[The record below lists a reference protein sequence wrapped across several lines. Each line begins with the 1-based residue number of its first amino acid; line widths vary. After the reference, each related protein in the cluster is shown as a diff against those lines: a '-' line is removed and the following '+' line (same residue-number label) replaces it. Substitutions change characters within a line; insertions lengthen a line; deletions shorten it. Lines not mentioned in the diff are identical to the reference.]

1 MPSNHPSAIEPPENV
16 RASIVVFQANSLRA
30 QILRDLAAHPEGS
43 TTGDIGRRLD
53 VDYRLIHR
61 HIRVLS
67 SLNVVTS
74 SESAPG
80 TGRHIIYML
89 DAGAL
94 KARNTTFLNYLL
106 GK

>member
-1 MPSNHPSAIEPPENV
+1 MPRILPPAIEPPESV
-16 RASIVVFQANSLRA
+16 RASIAVFQANSLRA
-30 QILRDLAAHPEGS
+30 EIIRDLAAHQEGS

-61 HIRVLS
+61 HIKILS
-67 SLNVVTS
+67 SFGIVEH

-80 TGRHIIYML
+80 TGRRVIYTL
-89 DAGAL
+89 DQAEL
-94 KARNTTFLNYLL
+94 KARNLNFMNYLL

>member
-1 MPSNHPSAIEPPENV
+1 MPRILPPSIEPPESV

-30 QILRDLAAHPEGS
+30 EIIRDLAAHTEGS
-43 TTGDIGRRLD
+43 TTGDIGRRMD

-61 HIRVLS
+61 HIKVLAS
-67 SLNVVTS
+67 FGVVES

-80 TGRHIIYML
+80 TGRHVIYTL
-89 DAGAL
+89 DEAQL
-94 KARNTTFLNYLL
+94 RERNSAFMDYLL